1 MSLSDHTIGPVV
13 AVADLTAARKFYEEK
28 VGLRSKEA
36 WEDEMTLYE
45 CGGDSTLMVYSS
57 PDHAGK
63 ATHTLA
69 GWEVPDLAAEMAD
82 LESRGIEFEHYDG
95 TNGPETDD
103 RGVFEFEGMRVAWF
117 KDPEGNTFAVNE
129 VSA

>member
-1 MSLSDHTIGPVV
+1 MSLSDYRIGPAV

-28 VGLRSKEA
+28 VGLRVEEA

-69 GWEVPDLAAEMAD
+69 GWEVPDLGSEMDD
-82 LESRGIEFEHYDG
+82 LESRGVEFARYDG
-95 TNGPETDD
+95 TDGPPTDE
-103 RGVFEFEGMRVAWF
+103 RGIFATEGMRVAWF
-117 KDPEGNTFAVNE
+117 KDPEGNTFAINE
-129 VSA
+129 ASG